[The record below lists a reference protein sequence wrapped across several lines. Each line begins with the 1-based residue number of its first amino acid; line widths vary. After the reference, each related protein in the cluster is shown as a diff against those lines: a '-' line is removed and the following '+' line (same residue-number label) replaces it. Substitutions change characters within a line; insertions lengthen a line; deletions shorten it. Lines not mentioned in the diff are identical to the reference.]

1 MRDEELLGEK
11 KSIVLMREFQR
22 LKKHKLR
29 ELEDLEEKTYQLED
43 FEDELMRAVDTLE
56 DNLMEIEMLLQSAL
70 QEGVVA
76 FQDKIRTINQSMKE
90 KTFNFIKEVSEQSET
105 FNENL
110 KVHAN
115 AEQITF
121 EERFQAMGDN
131 VPGESD
137 EEFNAQLELL
147 SEKEGLDAILEQ
159 FKEFMEL
166 QIQGKDNLITK
177 AIATDQFNTER
188 QITDGQH
195 KRNRGIIKEII
206 STCTTFRQEIKQDF
220 D

>member
-1 MRDEELLGEK
+1 
-11 KSIVLMREFQR
+11 
-22 LKKHKLR
+22 
-29 ELEDLEEKTYQLED
+29 
-43 FEDELMRAVDTLE
+43 
-56 DNLMEIEMLLQSAL
+56 
-70 QEGVVA
+70 
-76 FQDKIRTINQSMKE
+76 MKE

-166 QIQGKDNLITK
+166 
-177 AIATDQFNTER
+177 
-188 QITDGQH
+188 
-195 KRNRGIIKEII
+195 
-206 STCTTFRQEIKQDF
+206 
-220 D
+220 